1 MYKWFLTLLCSLH
14 HPAINTCMKQ
24 YQLTVRVA
32 GIAVTTVVQVERAD
46 TALRLAQHVYDA
58 ANIVSQPQAI

>member
-1 MYKWFLTLLCSLH
+1 
-14 HPAINTCMKQ
+14 MKQ